1 MSNAL
6 MLEIA
11 AELTV
16 PKRLASFEVKDRHGT
31 MVKKDI
37 WIAALGSGQ
46 VPCQSY
52 RREHPW
58 SCGRANPLGAS
69 GGLTLGAAGV
79 GAS

>member
-11 AELTV
+11 AELIV

-46 VPCQSY
+46 
-52 RREHPW
+52 
-58 SCGRANPLGAS
+58 GRDKARP
-69 GGLTLGAAGV
+69 
-79 GAS
+79 